1 MTKLGRAMY
10 FSWPDVVDNSTLE
23 KKKMAS
29 ELDLYF
35 FAKSSGCRPGEG
47 EEDEP
52 VLALLV
58 DSTGQ
63 LVLGGEK
70 MWFLLSGMAL
80 PETGRKETTLAGWE
94 NAATWQRPKWPDR
107 DHVSREHF
115 GRHGTL
121 RRYGPTVVSGIGAG
135 IHKALLPGAPKGRT
149 CLVSSSLCISLV
161 RAALPQS
168 YGSETRR

>member
-1 MTKLGRAMY
+1 MLTKLGRAMY

-23 KKKMAS
+23 KKKTAS
-29 ELDLYF
+29 ELDLYS
-35 FAKSSGCRPGEG
+35 FATSSGCRPGEG

-80 PETGRKETTLAGWE
+80 PEKGRKETTLAGWE
-94 NAATWQRPKWPDR
+94 NAATWQQPSAVAQGARP
-107 DHVSREHF
+107 
-115 GRHGTL
+115 
-121 RRYGPTVVSGIGAG
+121 GP
-135 IHKALLPGAPKGRT
+135 
-149 CLVSSSLCISLV
+149 C
-161 RAALPQS
+161 Q
-168 YGSETRR
+168 